1 MMSESMSEQNPK
13 NHTDLMWQTHMQTL
27 MRRKKNMEVAQ
38 TIDKAI
44 NDYYDEKGLPTP
56 NWKQKR
62 NPDWWTE
69 YLIRLG
75 LDPKNP

>member
-1 MMSESMSEQNPK
+1 
-13 NHTDLMWQTHMQTL
+13 
-27 MRRKKNMEVAQ
+27 METAQ

-62 NPDWWTE
+62 DPDWWSE

-75 LDPKNP
+75 LDPQNP

>member
-1 MMSESMSEQNPK
+1 MSDK
-13 NHTDLMWQTHMQTL
+13 NFYENEDPMWQTHMQTL